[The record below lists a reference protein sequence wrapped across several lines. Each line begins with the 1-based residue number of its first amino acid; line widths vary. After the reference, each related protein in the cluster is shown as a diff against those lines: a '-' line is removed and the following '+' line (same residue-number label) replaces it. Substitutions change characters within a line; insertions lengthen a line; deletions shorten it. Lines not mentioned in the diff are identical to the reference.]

1 MPRVLVHV
9 AGSER
14 CILSYR
20 GCPSS
25 QTILEIRI
33 QRGGISIQGPTIW
46 AVPGYLDDWLILA
59 QSEAVSTSHKTLLIS
74 YLVCLGIRVNFSKSI
89 LSRSQRVSFLGTVI
103 DSVQMTA
110 TVSAERATMIHRHA
124 ASFKE
129 LKELISAWHCCKCCA
144 VIVRRAGLPCMQH
157 GWHINTRSYHL
168 GCPWLPALLR
178 DAWMQLSPLCDRWDS
193 AY

>member
-1 MPRVLVHV
+1 MTSESRPGKKVIQDDHFETDPLTIMHRGLVHV

-14 CILSYR
+14 SR

-25 QTILEIRI
+25 QMILEIRI

-74 YLVCLGIRVNFSKSI
+74 YLVCLGIRVNFAKSI
-89 LSRSQRVSFLGTVI
+89 LSRSQRVSFLGAVI

-110 TVSAERATMIHRHA
+110 TVLVERATMIHRHA

-129 LKELISAWHCCKCCA
+129 DTARPLKAFQKKLDLMAAS
-144 VIVRRAGLPCMQH
+144 
-157 GWHINTRSYHL
+157 
-168 GCPWLPALLR
+168 
-178 DAWMQLSPLCDRWDS
+178 SPVL
-193 AY
+193 

>member
-1 MPRVLVHV
+1 MPRGLVHV

-25 QTILEIRI
+25 QMILEIRI

-74 YLVCLGIRVNFSKSI
+74 HLGCLGIRVNFAKSI

-110 TVSAERATMIHRHA
+110 TVSAERATMIHHQA

-129 LKELISAWHCCKCCA
+129 LKELISARHCCKCCA
-144 VIVRRAGLPCMQH
+144 LIIRFLEGRYRPSVQSFPEKAGPYGSVFAGTLV
-157 GWHINTRSYHL
+157 G
-168 GCPWLPALLR
+168 
-178 DAWMQLSPLCDRWDS
+178 S
-193 AY
+193 ASHATHPVLDET

>member
-1 MPRVLVHV
+1 MHRGLVHV

-25 QTILEIRI
+25 QMILEIRI

-59 QSEAVSTSHKTLLIS
+59 QSEAVSTSHKTHLIS
-74 YLVCLGIRVNFSKSI
+74 HLGCLGIRVNFAKSI
-89 LSRSQRVSFLGTVI
+89 LSHSQRVSFLGTVI

-110 TVSAERATMIHRHA
+110 TVSAERATMIHRQA

-129 LKELISAWHCCKCCA
+129 LKELISARHCCKCCA
-144 VIVRRAGLPCMQH
+144 VIIRCAGLPCMLH
-157 GWHINTRSYHL
+157 VWHINTRSNHF
-168 GCPWLPALLR
+168 GCP
-178 DAWMQLSPLCDRWDS
+178 
-193 AY
+193 